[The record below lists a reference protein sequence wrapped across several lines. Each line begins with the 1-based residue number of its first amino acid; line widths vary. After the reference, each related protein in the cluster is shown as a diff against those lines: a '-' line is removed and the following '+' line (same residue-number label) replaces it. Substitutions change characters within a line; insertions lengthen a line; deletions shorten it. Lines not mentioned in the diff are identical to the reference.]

1 MSFEKMS
8 LLLLCL
14 VCFFGAMRAT
24 LGVVEMGQWLD

>member
-24 LGVVEMGQWLD
+24 LGMVVTGQRLD